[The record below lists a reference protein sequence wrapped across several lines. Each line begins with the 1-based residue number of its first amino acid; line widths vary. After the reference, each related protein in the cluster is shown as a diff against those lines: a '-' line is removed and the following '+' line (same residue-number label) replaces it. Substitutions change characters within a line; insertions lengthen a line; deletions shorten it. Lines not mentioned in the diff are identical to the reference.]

1 MAKYKI
7 IPSSRTIVQSPI
19 SIGHKAEKGVEAI
32 EFDLTAWVETYGSG
46 TLTVIMRRWGDAI
59 PYPIALEI
67 DENNKATWTLSDIDT
82 AKAGMAYAQLNYIV
96 GDEVVKKSDI
106 YTFRVM
112 DSLVGEGEPPE
123 AYEAW
128 LEHLTH
134 LAAEAMAEV
143 LDIEGI
149 VTDKTLTVDGGIAD
163 GKATGDALALKA
175 DKSTTYTKTEVDR
188 MIEDVEVET
197 GDELSALKADL
208 GALTVTTVGTQLIDK
223 TKAVSGFVTSSGNID
238 TSGSY
243 SNYLTSDYIQV
254 EANKTYTLYRAGGT
268 GQITQTTRMA
278 YCLFDSDKQA
288 LSYINNGSAVSLE
301 ITPTV
306 DGYVRVTMTNNNINA
321 QAMLIEGTNLVG
333 YKAYTSETH
342 LSDDV
347 NPINT
352 IGATYIRTQAINAAK
367 AYRYGDTMTLV
378 KNGNAVSVTYGRL
391 TREYFIANGGNSV
404 FNFSNAYLDN
414 TLIKTS
420 GDDITPQRILVNANS
435 SATIGANHGW
445 AYALRTAKGSF
456 TRADEGSVWT
466 DGTTEYTLIYVSDS
480 YAFFVPPVSKSDGV
494 IQITAIAPVSNLTHV
509 SGSTHTDEVSL
520 SGISKQQL
528 YPSINEHAAGLY
540 VNGDLVTADGTYD
553 AGKLYI
559 KEQYGIIDIYEW
571 VTYARSHV
579 GNINLDD
586 MQTLCTITYVVE
598 ILKNAEIVYSN
609 LRADTPITLVNS
621 GFMQADPLSAND
633 GVLYRYINGVSSGA
647 FASTNLVDMT
657 SYNTT
662 NKIL

>member
-1 MAKYKI
+1 MADISKVRMLNGTEYNYK
-7 IPSSRTIVQSPI
+7 
-19 SIGHKAEKGVEAI
+19 
-32 EFDLTAWVETYGSG
+32 D
-46 TLTVIMRRWGDAI
+46 
-59 PYPIALEI
+59 
-67 DENNKATWTLSDIDT
+67 
-82 AKAGMAYAQLNYIV
+82 AKAR
-96 GDEVVKKSDI
+96 S
-106 YTFRVM
+106 
-112 DSLVGEGEPPE
+112 
-123 AYEAW
+123 
-128 LEHLTH
+128 
-134 LAAEAMAEV
+134 
-143 LDIEGI
+143 DIEGI
-149 VTDKTLTVDGGIAD
+149 
-163 GKATGDALALKA
+163 
-175 DKSTTYTKTEVDR
+175 
-188 MIEDVEVET
+188 
-197 GDELSALKADL
+197 KADL

-243 SNYLTSDYIQV
+243 SNYLTSDYIPV
-254 EANKTYTLYRAGGT
+254 EANKTYTLYRAGRT

-288 LSYINNGSAVSLE
+288 LSYINNGSAVSLA

-306 DGYVRVTMTNNNINA
+306 DGYVRVTMTNNNINT
-321 QAMLIEGTNLVG
+321 QAMFIEGTNLVG

-378 KNGNAVSVTYGRL
+378 KNGNAISVTYGRL

-435 SATIGANHGW
+435 SATVGANHGW
-445 AYALRTAKGSF
+445 AYAFRIAKGSF

-509 SGSTHTDEVSL
+509 SGATHTDEVSL
-520 SGISKQQL
+520 SGISNQQL
-528 YPSINEHAAGLY
+528 YPSINKHATGLY
-540 VNGDLVTADGTYD
+540 VNGDLVTVDETYD
-553 AGKLYI
+553 AGKIYI

-579 GNINLDD
+579 GNIDLDD

-662 NKIL
+662 NKILPNNVRSGQVPNRSVEVSIKNNAIQYGFAFGFIPDIGDGADSKRILNPQLWDMRDTKKSYPYCIMDKTLASGEQVNVVGYRVFFEEMTGVTDKYTLTVGDKAYGVVDAHAGVSGSLDCDRYGNSVTQVNSDGMNVADHVSGAGIYYHSNNDYSASVVKVN